1 MNKTK
6 FFQNTPG
13 FVQGTSFYPH
23 PSALRGEQHFERNDS
38 FVERSQSSPP
48 KYSND
53 WLIAATREINPEA
66 AECRAISELKHRS
79 TAMFGWLRN
88 LEIQIDPASAPQDF
102 ETDGAKRQHTT
113 SEKAK
118 ALKLFAALKPY
129 GSSVVK
135 LVAHAWGVSTKTL
148 AGWAKNP
155 TKERKRRNDSGMN
168 AITSESKQRS
178 FVTPKRVFTK
188 LISGEQANESNN
200 SFMDNDKWDTADTTT
215 KEKCAEKAELML
227 QQGPLTLK
235 IIYKFFDQGR
245 QNMSW
250 AEIKK
255 MTSGLGI
262 FEMLGKYTI
271 RNAIISLPDS
281 SFTSDRSRP
290 KLDSENKLE
299 RYCWA
304 REFLMFWKS
313 AVTFNEVQI
322 LLVHMD
328 VMWFWSTV
336 ERRNHEWVPIFGMEP
351 VNQPRSQA
359 TSLEKTSVLMSAAFA
374 PVKNDLTKGG
384 LAYLVSLEQ
393 LGARARAKQKI
404 YSRVYHDSGSYT
416 YPEVAENVLVERGK
430 RYVKDVGLEE
440 FNFKSFFRNDE
451 FDSVEEIAIRVGSK
465 TGKRVKV
472 RYQMHNSHIDEDLR
486 IFLEKEFEKR
496 DWQLTYPPPDSS
508 ICNVIDD
515 CIAPAL
521 VNEVKREL
529 VLTNK
534 NNKVLARH
542 ELWPVVNKCWH
553 YCRWQL
559 LLERTCGTNT
569 SPVPLCL
576 GAAETSLYE
585 ISVAIFETALS
596 QFVTNW
602 VELSA

>member
-1 MNKTK
+1 
-6 FFQNTPG
+6 
-13 FVQGTSFYPH
+13 
-23 PSALRGEQHFERNDS
+23 
-38 FVERSQSSPP
+38 
-48 KYSND
+48 
-53 WLIAATREINPEA
+53 
-66 AECRAISELKHRS
+66 
-79 TAMFGWLRN
+79 
-88 LEIQIDPASAPQDF
+88 
-102 ETDGAKRQHTT
+102 
-113 SEKAK
+113 
-118 ALKLFAALKPY
+118 
-129 GSSVVK
+129 
-135 LVAHAWGVSTKTL
+135 
-148 AGWAKNP
+148 
-155 TKERKRRNDSGMN
+155 
-168 AITSESKQRS
+168 
-178 FVTPKRVFTK
+178 
-188 LISGEQANESNN
+188 
-200 SFMDNDKWDTADTTT
+200 MDNDKWDTADTTT

-351 VNQPRSQA
+351 VNQSRSQA

-529 VLTNK
+529 VMTNK

-553 YCRWQL
+553 YLPMAVIARAHMRHEYIASALVSWGGGDEFVRDISCNFRNCL
-559 LLERTCGTNT
+559 V
-569 SPVPLCL
+569 PVCDEL
-576 GAAETSLYE
+576 GRVIGVEAVSCYDPNENDDMEKSQAELFS
-585 ISVAIFETALS
+585 TAS
-596 QFVTNW
+596 GKNSDWRVT
-602 VELSA
+602 AYAYD